1 MSYRGQT
8 TWPPTW
14 LWTGKGPNRRIS
26 GEVGV
31 LKEVHVA
38 IEEPDAANSARP
50 YNRIFLYIE
59 CDESR
64 YVGCLLFD
72 TAVACRQIGDILA
85 QQCGKTLQEIG
96 GLDLS
101 HLL

>member
-1 MSYRGQT
+1 MSYRGQPN
-8 TWPPTW
+8 WPPTW
-14 LWTGKGPNRRIS
+14 LWTGKGPNRRVF

-38 IEEPDAANSARP
+38 IDEPDAANSVRP
-50 YNRIFLYIE
+50 YNRVYLYME
-59 CDESR
+59 YDESR

-72 TAVACRQIGDILA
+72 DAAACRQVGDILA
-85 QQCGKTLQEIG
+85 QQCGKSLQEIG
-96 GLDLS
+96 NIDLS